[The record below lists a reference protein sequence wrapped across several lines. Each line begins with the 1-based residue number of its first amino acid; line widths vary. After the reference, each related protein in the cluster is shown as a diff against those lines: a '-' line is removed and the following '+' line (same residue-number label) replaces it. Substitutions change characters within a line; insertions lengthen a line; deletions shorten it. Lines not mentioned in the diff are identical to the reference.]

1 MALLKQKEEALLEYE
16 EPGKQELKEQFIQL
30 RAKGFSYRRISEKL
44 DVSIGALS
52 NWNNELEGEIA
63 TLKAEELEA
72 LYEKFYMTREQKI
85 SQLGQ
90 QLREIQKEIASRDY
104 SEIPIDKLLDMELR
118 VYQALED
125 EKIELKP
132 LSIQEIEEL
141 KS

>member
-1 MALLKQKEEALLEYE
+1 M
-16 EPGKQELKEQFIQL
+16 
-30 RAKGFSYRRISEKL
+30 
-44 DVSIGALS
+44 
-52 NWNNELEGEIA
+52 
-63 TLKAEELEA
+63 EA